1 MSSTTSARLDAL
13 ERQVTTLTALLDAFS
28 ARRSPGPRDH
38 VDVALVG
45 VLTTSTRG
53 LSFTTAAVW
62 RHRVVDEALAA
73 ALRHADID
81 SPKQLGRLLRRLE
94 GRAVHGIRIARV
106 GADREGIIWRA
117 SLQE

>member
-1 MSSTTSARLDAL
+1 MSGRLAARVDAL
-13 ERQVTTLTALLDAFS
+13 ERDQEALRATVNALVAQR
-28 ARRSPGPRDH
+28 APGPRDH
-38 VDVALVG
+38 ADVALVA

-94 GRAVHGIRIARV
+94 GRAVDGIRIARV

>member
-13 ERQVTTLTALLDAFS
+13 ERQVTTLMARVDAFT

-38 VDVALVG
+38 ADVVLVG

-62 RHRVVDEALAA
+62 RHRAVDVALAA
-73 ALRHADID
+73 ALAHADVD
-81 SPKQLGRLLRRLE
+81 SPRQLGRLLRRVE
-94 GRAVHGIRIARV
+94 GQDVDGVRLARV
-106 GADREGIIWRA
+106 GVNREGIIWRA